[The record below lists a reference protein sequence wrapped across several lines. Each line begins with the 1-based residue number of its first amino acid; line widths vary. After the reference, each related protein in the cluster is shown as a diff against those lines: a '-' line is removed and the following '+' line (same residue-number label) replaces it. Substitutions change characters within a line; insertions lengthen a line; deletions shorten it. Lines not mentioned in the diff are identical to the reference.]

1 MGEKNRVKVLFNEVK
16 YLVSDYS
23 ELSDQE
29 ILSSNREE
37 CVDARYIM
45 VGVLT
50 DYLTDDEIARFS
62 GLTRACCNKIRNG
75 MRAKLNRFSFR
86 CLYNSVKGAVKEWY
100 ETNLQQTSNELT
112 TNILT
117 RNGNIK
123 TFGM

>member
-1 MGEKNRVKVLFNEVK
+1 MDEKKTAKVLFNEVK
-16 YLVSDYS
+16 FLVCDYS
-23 ELSDQE
+23 ELPEQE

-75 MRAKLNRFSFR
+75 MRAKFNRFSFR
-86 CLYNSVKGAVKEWY
+86 CLYNSVKSAIKEWY
-100 ETNLQQTSNELT
+100 ETNLQ
-112 TNILT
+112 
-117 RNGNIK
+117 
-123 TFGM
+123 